1 MNAAPPD
8 TVRADK
14 IGLAYLLTHLDGV
27 KQVARGW
34 RARCPNCGGS
44 TLKLAISIGGGGAE
58 LQCWGGCTEQAVL
71 EAVHADARAPR
82 AVDGAPRTGFDA
94 ILFETCIAW
103 IAAGEVMEGK
113 PISLESFERLRLA
126 RVRLRR
132 EIARMK
138 ALLREH
144 QKTGGAP

>member
-1 MNAAPPD
+1 M
-8 TVRADK
+8 R
-14 IGLAYLLTHLDGV
+14 
-27 KQVARGW
+27 
-34 RARCPNCGGS
+34 
-44 TLKLAISIGGGGAE
+44 ISDWSSDVCSSDLIGGGGAE

-71 EAVHADARAPR
+71 EAVHADARPPR

-113 PISLESFERLRLA
+113 PITPENFERLRLA

-132 EIARMK
+132 EIARLK

-144 QKTGGAP
+144 QIGQARGEERVGQ

>member
-1 MNAAPPD
+1 MRISD
-8 TVRADK
+8 WSSDVCSSDL
-14 IGLAYLLTHLDGV
+14 LAYLLTHLDGF
-27 KQVARGW
+27 KQVGGGW

-71 EAVHADARAPR
+71 EAVHADARPPR

-113 PISLESFERLRLA
+113 PISLENFERLRLA
-126 RVRLRR
+126 R
-132 EIARMK
+132 EIGRA
-138 ALLREH
+138 H
-144 QKTGGAP
+144 V